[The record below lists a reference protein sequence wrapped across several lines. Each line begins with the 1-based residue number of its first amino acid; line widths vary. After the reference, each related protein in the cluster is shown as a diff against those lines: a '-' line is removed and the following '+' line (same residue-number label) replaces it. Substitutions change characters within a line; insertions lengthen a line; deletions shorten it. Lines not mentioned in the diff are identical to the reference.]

1 MKVIIYK
8 GKLSEIIEEMKRD
21 LENGKDLVSD
31 TKQEG

>member
-21 LENGKDLVSD
+21 LENEKDMASD